1 MDSPQKAFTIE
12 NFLSEKELMHIDIIS
27 NKIPKQM
34 NNDEKQTFTSGFN
47 YSLIKKIVDEKLKN
61 IFGEFN
67 VKDCMILEETI
78 PWDIHTDFNKG
89 DTHPY
94 YACLIPLEY
103 DGKDTHTVVFN
114 EEAKNREEIFQL
126 PESENKLDTQ
136 TLAILDHCN
145 DKKLQRV
152 SLLSSYKWKRG
163 SLICWHRKLLHAS
176 DNFKKNKLD
185 KKKALVMFL
194 NQDKEELNG

>member
-1 MDSPQKAFTIE
+1 MDSLQKAFMIE
-12 NFLSEKELMHIDIIS
+12 NFLTEQELSLVDKVSGI
-27 NKIPKQM
+27 IPKQK
-34 NNDEKQTFTSGFN
+34 NDAEKQTLTNGFN
-47 YSLIKKIVDEKLKN
+47 YSLVKKIVNKKLEN

-67 VKDCMILEETI
+67 VRDCMILEETK
-78 PWDIHTDFNKG
+78 PWDIHTDFDKG
-89 DTHPY
+89 DTDPY
-94 YACLIPLEY
+94 FACLIPLEH

-114 EEAKNREEIFQL
+114 EEAKNKEEIFEL
-126 PESENKLDTQ
+126 PDSSNKLDTQ
-136 TLAILDHCN
+136 TLAMLDHCN

-176 DNFKKNKLD
+176 DNFQKNNLD

-194 NQDKEELNG
+194 NKDRRN